1 MAKHGTSVWVAVAV
15 TWALVIAVGGWRLGS
30 GVVDAALDAGA
41 RLSRVSQ
48 VSAGQILADDSND
61 LGKLY
66 QEVTQVRV
74 DIEPADQRMRWV
86 WRFSPAFSVL
96 PAVNQEIAAWANQM
110 ERVQRDLD
118 AASALLDSCSQLLD
132 IYSEAQTVLQ
142 TG

>member
-66 QEVTQVRV
+66 Q
-74 DIEPADQRMRWV
+74 ADRYSGFGLSDSIGTV
-86 WRFSPAFSVL
+86 W
-96 PAVNQEIAAWANQM
+96 
-110 ERVQRDLD
+110 
-118 AASALLDSCSQLLD
+118 
-132 IYSEAQTVLQ
+132 
-142 TG
+142 